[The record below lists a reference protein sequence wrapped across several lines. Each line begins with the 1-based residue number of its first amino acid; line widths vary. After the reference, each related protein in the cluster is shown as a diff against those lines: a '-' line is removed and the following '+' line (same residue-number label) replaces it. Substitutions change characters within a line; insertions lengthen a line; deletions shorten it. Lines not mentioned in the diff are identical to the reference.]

1 MSIRLDHGLLN
12 LPLTKRGNIDAQID
26 RYKAEQARA
35 AREAG
40 TAAFHQVQDQKARV
54 RDLLD
59 RIGDYRIMA
68 LAKPLGS
75 RKPASARKAL
85 YQAALSNLT
94 LWIAALEREHFPAG
108 GCAACWAPLGEC
120 DHSPEEW
127 MGPA

>member
-1 MSIRLDHGLLN
+1 MTSRLDHGLLN
-12 LPLTKRGNIDAQID
+12 LPLAKRGNIDSQID
-26 RYKAEQARA
+26 RYKAEQAKV
-35 AREAG
+35 ARKAG
-40 TAAFHQVQDQKARV
+40 TAAFHEVRAHKARV

-75 RKPASARKAL
+75 RTAASARKAL
-85 YQAALSNLT
+85 YQAALANLPK
-94 LWIAALEREHFPAG
+94 WIAALEREQFPAG

-120 DHSPEEW
+120 DHSSDEW